1 MECKL
6 CSQSRVLRDSHIIPQ
21 FVAKWLKDT
30 SATGYLRQA
39 VNPNLRKQDF
49 PAQELLCDKCE
60 NRLSRW
66 ETQFSQSIF
75 IPYWDGET
83 EFAYNDWLLKFAV
96 SLIWRAGIVQL
107 ENFRQYKPNLVHH
120 LERALAVWKD
130 YLLDKV
136 SSPKPYAHHLFF
148 MDFVESVKGIILP
161 EGFHWYT
168 SRSVDTT
175 IFANSKEVY
184 GYVKLPDMV
193 FFTGIF
199 PNRPPGWKNTRLYA
213 RGKISTSNQ
222 IVSNN
227 TFLGFYL
234 DRIQQGERLAAM
246 TSSRQRGKISA
257 AIKRD
262 SERNLQ
268 SHSFQVFLAEQ
279 YWKHKQKA
287 G

>member
-6 CSQSRVLRDSHIIPQ
+6 CSQNRVLRESHIIPQ
-21 FVAKWLKDT
+21 FVARWLKDT

-39 VNPNLRKQDF
+39 VKANLRKQDF
-49 PAQELLCDKCE
+49 PTQELLCGECE
-60 NRLSRW
+60 TRLSRW

-75 IPYWDGET
+75 MPYWDGET
-83 EFAYNDWLLKFAV
+83 EFAYDDWLLKFTV

-130 YLLDKV
+130 FLLDKV
-136 SSPKPYAHHLFF
+136 SSPKPYAHHLLF
-148 MDFVESVKGIILP
+148 MDFVESIEGVILP

-168 SRSVDTT
+168 LRAVDTT
-175 IFANSKEVY
+175 IPASSKEVY
-184 GYVKLPDMV
+184 GYVKLPAMI

-199 PNRPPGWKNTRLYA
+199 PNRPSGWKNTRLYA
-213 RGKISTSNQ
+213 RGKISASNQ
-222 IVSNN
+222 IVSNDA
-227 TFLGFYL
+227 FGEFYL
-234 DRIQQGERLAAM
+234 DRVQQAERLAAK
-246 TSSRQRGKISA
+246 TSSRQREKISVT
-257 AIKRD
+257 IKRD
-262 SERNLQ
+262 SERNIQ